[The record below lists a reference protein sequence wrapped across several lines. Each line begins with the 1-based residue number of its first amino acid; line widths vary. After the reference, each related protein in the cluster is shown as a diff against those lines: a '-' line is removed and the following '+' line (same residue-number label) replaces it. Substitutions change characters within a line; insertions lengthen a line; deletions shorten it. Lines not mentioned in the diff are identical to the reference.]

1 MKNKLRLTLS
11 QPTLIKGNTSKT
23 PAESTMEDTSETIAI
38 KTRKTLNPMEKTKRQ
53 TAAEQTTRIIA
64 IRKIDAPK
72 LMDVLKPIDVK
83 LLAVEAIAEVENLT
97 MKVMNTIVSSRRK
110 VNKKRKKKLQVLK
123 C

>member
-1 MKNKLRLTLS
+1 
-11 QPTLIKGNTSKT
+11 
-23 PAESTMEDTSETIAI
+23 MEDTSETIAI